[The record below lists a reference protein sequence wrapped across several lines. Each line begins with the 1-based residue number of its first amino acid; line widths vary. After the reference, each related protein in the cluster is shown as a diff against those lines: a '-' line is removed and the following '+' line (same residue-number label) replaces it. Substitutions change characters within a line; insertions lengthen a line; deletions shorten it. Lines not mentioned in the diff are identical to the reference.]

1 MGLDR
6 HLYLDVNHFT
16 RDTGGLH
23 GFMSAFALWG
33 GLVLLALMVVLSF
46 LWARR
51 AGRLD
56 SVVLLFLGGASSL
69 VGLAVNKGVSEAV
82 MRQRPCHALHHV
94 DVILS
99 CANDYSFP
107 SDHSVI
113 AGALAAGLFVFD
125 RRVGIVAALLA
136 LFLAF
141 ARVYAGVHYPGDV
154 VGGLVLGL
162 LVCGVIE
169 LLFRGIVMTAAVR
182 LVGTPLRPLLLARP
196 LTRS

>member
-1 MGLDR
+1 MSLDR
-6 HLYLDVNHFT
+6 HLYLDVNKLSRHSAA
-16 RDTGGLH
+16 LH
-23 GFMSAFALWG
+23 GFMAKYALWG
-33 GLVLLALMVVLSF
+33 GLVVLALMVVLAF

-51 AGRLD
+51 SGRLE

-69 VGLAVNKGVSEAV
+69 IALGINKGVSEAV

-94 DVILS
+94 TVILS

-113 AGALAAGLFVFD
+113 AGALATGLFLFD
-125 RRVGIVAALLA
+125 RRVGVVAWILA

-154 VGGLVLGL
+154 IGGLVLGV
-162 LVCGVIE
+162 LVCGAVE
-169 LLFRGIVMTAAVR
+169 LLFRSVVMAGAVR
-182 LVGTPLRPLLLARP
+182 LAETPLRPVLLARP
-196 LTRS
+196 LPRM